1 LWWGG
6 TRKLKKSICSNST
19 CCEVSKDNWVFMESK
34 EQCYRQQDINYQ
46 EASKYWSI
54 EVEGNK
60 YLCDVGVKNEI
71 YNAYDNLE
79 KYNDFYNECLYLKEY
94 TKDYQVK
101 ATCESAKSD
110 RDDADDTFWKLIER
124 NCKKN

>member
-1 LWWGG
+1 M
-6 TRKLKKSICSNST
+6 
-19 CCEVSKDNWVFMESK
+19 FMESK

-60 YLCDVGVKNEI
+60 YLCDIGVKNEI
-71 YNAYDNLE
+71 YNAYDNLK

-94 TKDYQVK
+94 TKDSPVK

-110 RDDADDTFWKLIER
+110 RDSADETFWKLIER
-124 NCKKN
+124 NCKKK